1 MRFANDLAKRRFRP
15 LSGERGNSHLCRNA
29 RATRRKHL
37 ATPAF
42 YLRRKP
48 ERPPS
53 PDATKAR
60 TADLNISRTHGS
72 GLAARLLTGC
82 ALAAFATAACAAA
95 APPTPDPASDNEIE
109 EVVVEGKLTLPG
121 QVIGDIAPEVTLSPR
136 EIRAYGAANVTDL
149 LAALAPQLTSGQGN
163 GGRPVVLIN
172 GGRVSGF
179 NEIRDL
185 PTEAIARVEILPEE
199 VSLKYGYPAE
209 QKVVNF
215 VLRQRF
221 KAWLAEASA
230 TAPTAGAGDTAAA
243 HLGSLKILKG
253 ERLLLDAKATRT
265 QPITEAD
272 RDVIGGD
279 GAARTLQPRSNDVT
293 LNGVWAKPLG
303 NGVSATINGTF
314 ESTDSDSRLGL
325 SPFAT
330 DALKRRSET
339 EDGRLAAA
347 ANGALAG
354 WQWSSTAEVER
365 NVVRTNT
372 DRATAAAAYTD
383 TTRAASTEA
392 QADIVVNRAL
402 WRLPAGQMA
411 TTLTARV
418 STLDFQS
425 DALRAGISQSSDLT
439 RSIGELRGNLDI
451 PLLRPSPDLLGA
463 FGKLSANL
471 NLGYQHLSDFGD
483 LRTIGYGLNWA
494 PITPVRVLVSYSQT
508 DQAPT
513 VNQLGDPVTATP
525 GARVFDLATGQAVE
539 VTRVSGGNAG
549 LDKGERDVFKFGVT
563 YKPFDKTNLNFQA
576 DYVSS
581 RVHDGI
587 VAFPSASTEVEDAFP
602 DRFVRNAAGVLVQVD
617 ARPVNFTLQSR
628 DELRWGFTYSRNV
641 GPQPTPEQ
649 IAAFRRR
656 MAEAG
661 GGPPDGPPP
670 PGAMGGPPGGG
681 PGGPG
686 GGPGGP
692 GGGGRGGGFG
702 GFGGGPRGGV
712 FQIGLYHTVAFK
724 DEVTIR
730 PGLPKLDLLDGGA
743 IGAGGGS
750 PRNQVDLQ
758 ANYTR
763 GGLGVAMNA
772 KWQEGTRIDGA
783 TVTDN
788 LDFSDLT
795 TVNVRLFA
803 DLGLQPWA
811 RTHKWLRGARAT
823 LAVDNLFDAHQ
834 NVRSAAGVTP
844 ISYQPDL
851 LDPVGRSVRLTV
863 RKLFF

>member
-1 MRFANDLAKRRFRP
+1 MK
-15 LSGERGNSHLCRNA
+15 
-29 RATRRKHL
+29 
-37 ATPAF
+37 
-42 YLRRKP
+42 
-48 ERPPS
+48 
-53 PDATKAR
+53 
-60 TADLNISRTHGS
+60 ISRPHGH
-72 GLAARLLTGC
+72 GLAARLLAGC
-82 ALAAFATAACAAA
+82 ALAAFATAASAA
-95 APPTPDPASDNEIE
+95 APPQRDISQDTEVE
-109 EVVVEGKLTLPG
+109 EVVVQGKLTLPG
-121 QVIGDIAPEVTLSPR
+121 QVIGDITPEVTLSPR
-136 EIRAYGAANVTDL
+136 EIRAYGAANVTEL

-185 PTEAIARVEILPEE
+185 PTEAIGRVEILPEE
-199 VSLKYGYPAE
+199 VSLKYGYPAD
-209 QKVVNF
+209 QKVVNI

-221 KAWLAEASA
+221 KAWLAEASD
-230 TAPTAGAGDTAAA
+230 TEPTAGAGDTAAA
-243 HLGSLKILKG
+243 HLGYLKILKG
-253 ERLLLDAKATRT
+253 QRLLLDAKVTRT

-272 RDVIGGD
+272 RDVVGGD

-303 NGVSATINGTF
+303 GGVSATVNGTF
-314 ESTDSDSRLGL
+314 ESTDSDARLGL

-372 DRATAAAAYTD
+372 DRATAALAYTD
-383 TTRAASTEA
+383 ETRAATTEA
-392 QADIVVNRAL
+392 QADLVLNRAL

-411 TTLTARV
+411 ATLTARV

-425 DALRAGISQSSDLT
+425 DALRAGITQSSDLT
-439 RSIGELRGNLDI
+439 RNMGEVRGNFDL
-451 PLLRPSPDLLGA
+451 PLLRPGDGLAGSV
-463 FGKLSANL
+463 GKLSANL

-483 LRTIGYGLNWA
+483 LSTIGYGLNWS

-525 GARVFDLATGQAVE
+525 GSRVFDLATGQAVE
-539 VTRVSGGNAG
+539 VTRISGGNGA

-581 RVHDGI
+581 RIHDGI
-587 VAFPSASTEVEDAFP
+587 VAFPSASTEVADAFP

-617 ARPVNFTLQSR
+617 ARPVNFALQSR
-628 DELRWGFTYSRNV
+628 DELRWGFTYSRPV
-641 GPQPTPEQ
+641 GPQPTAEQ

-656 MAEAG
+656 IAEG
-661 GGPPDGPPP
+661 GGAPPDGPPP
-670 PGAMGGPPGGG
+670 PGATGGPPGGM
-681 PGGPG
+681 
-686 GGPGGP
+686 GPGGP
-692 GGGGRGGGFG
+692 GGGGPGGGGPGGGGGGRGGFG
-702 GFGGGPRGGV
+702 GFGGGPRSGV

-724 DEVTIR
+724 DEVSIR
-730 PGLPKLDLLDGGA
+730 PGLPVLDLLDGGA
-743 IGAGGGS
+743 IGQGGGS
-750 PRNQVDLQ
+750 PRNQIDLQ

-783 TVTDN
+783 TAADN

-795 TVNVRLFA
+795 TVNLRLFA
-803 DLGLQPWA
+803 DLTLQPLA
-811 RTHKWLRGARAT
+811 RTHKWMRGSRVT

-834 NVRSAAGVTP
+834 DVRSAAGVTP